1 MNTTSHIQLDQLR
14 ELLLSAEIPPQIRL
28 LAVVAA
34 VALTIHVL
42 VLVRRRRLLEEYSP
56 IWLAAAAGVLVVSLW
71 PGLLTAV
78 ARVIGAWS
86 QSSTLYLLAL
96 AYLVLMSLG
105 FSVRLSALNR
115 QVKTLGQEMALLR
128 AQVERAEPAS
138 EDDAPSEPATE
149 VSRDSTY
156 AS

>member
-14 ELLLSAEIPPQIRL
+14 EHLLSAEIPGQLRL
-28 LAVVAA
+28 VAIIAA

-56 IWLAAAAGVLVVSLW
+56 IWLTAAAGVLVVSLW
-71 PGLLTAV
+71 PGFLTVV
-78 ARVIGAWS
+78 ARTIGAWS
-86 QSSTLYLLAL
+86 QSSTLYLMAL
-96 AYLVLMSLG
+96 LYLVLLSLG

-128 AQVERAEPAS
+128 AQAERGLGKTAGHELRES
-138 EDDAPSEPATE
+138 SDDD
-149 VSRDSTY
+149 SREST
-156 AS
+156 